1 MNLISWIFLLLFF
14 AAAGVGLLM
23 ALRAQKATV
32 EASQAQAR
40 AEADVKVQREKLLE
54 EAKREAQR
62 LRERGEQEAEALRKE
77 SDLRAKEQA
86 LQARQEA
93 EKLLAERQA
102 NLEKQEQR
110 LQSKE
115 TGLQSKEEGLD
126 KKLQQ
131 VELKAKDLETLAEK
145 RKAELEKLETQQAEA
160 KQLVEAQAKRLEEV
174 AGLTR
179 EDAKKELISQLEYA
193 ARMDAA
199 KLVRRIDEE
208 AQEEAAKKARWTIGA
223 AIQRVASDVVAEQS
237 VSSVQLPS
245 DDLKG
250 RIIGREGRNIRALEK
265 ATGCDLIVDD
275 TPESIVVSSF
285 DPIRREVARQA
296 ILKLLADGRIH
307 PARIEEVVEKVKV
320 DMDQH
325 LKEIGE
331 AACIELGFP
340 DVHPKLHKL
349 VGRLN
354 YRTSYGQNV
363 LEHTKEVA
371 RIAEYMA
378 GEMGA
383 DAAAGTT
390 RRALPRHRQGHRP
403 RGGGHPH
410 RDRHAADAA
419 LRGKGGGHPCHELP
433 PRGLRAPHG
442 GGHAHHGRGRA
453 FSRPP
458 RRPPRDAGDLR
469 QAPGEARGDRRQLQ
483 GRAEE
488 LRHAGGPRD
497 PHPGGRWFRQRRP
510 GLLDRQGRL
519 TPHRSRDAV
528 PRPDQGHGHAGVA
541 RGGNR
546 TVGTGGL

>member
-1 MNLISWIFLLLFF
+1 MNLISWIFLALAL
-14 AAAGVGLLM
+14 AAGAVAYLM
-23 ALRAQKATV
+23 SVRAQKAAI
-32 EASQAQAR
+32 ESSQAQAK
-40 AEADVKVQREKLLE
+40 AEADTKVQRERLLE

-62 LRERGEQEAEALRKE
+62 LLERGTQDAESVRKE
-77 SDLRAKEQA
+77 SELKAKEQA

-93 EKLLAERQA
+93 EKLLTERQK

-115 TGLQSKEEGLD
+115 EGLD
-126 KKLQQ
+126 KKTQAVDQ
-131 VELKAKDLETLAEK
+131 KTKDLETLSEK
-145 RKAELEKLETQQAEA
+145 RKAELERLEVKQAEA
-160 KQLVEAQAKRLEEV
+160 RQLVEEQARKLEEV

-179 EDAKKELISQLEYA
+179 EDAKKELISQLEYT

-199 KLVRRIDEE
+199 KLVRRIEDE

-223 AIQRVASDVVAEQS
+223 AIQRVASDVVTEQA

-307 PARIEEVVEKVKV
+307 PARIEEVVEKVKL

-378 GEMGA
+378 GEMGS
-383 DAAAGTT
+383 DARLA
-390 RRALPRHRQGHRP
+390 RRAGLFHDIGKAIDREVEGTHIEIGMQLMQRYGEKEEVIHAMSCHHGDFEPRTVEAMLIT
-403 RGGGHPH
+403 
-410 RDRHAADAA
+410 AADALSA
-419 LRGKGGGHPCHELP
+419 ARPGARREMLETYVKRLEQLEGIANSYKGVQKSFAMQAGREIRILVDAGSVNDDQAYWIAKDVSRRIESEMQYPGQIKVTVMRE
-433 PRGLRAPHG
+433 LRAV
-442 GGHAHHGRGRA
+442 
-453 FSRPP
+453 
-458 RRPPRDAGDLR
+458 
-469 QAPGEARGDRRQLQ
+469 EIAR
-483 GRAEE
+483 
-488 LRHAGGPRD
+488 
-497 PHPGGRWFRQRRP
+497 
-510 GLLDRQGRL
+510 
-519 TPHRSRDAV
+519 
-528 PRPDQGHGHAGVA
+528 
-541 RGGNR
+541 
-546 TVGTGGL
+546 

>member
-1 MNLISWIFLLLFF
+1 MNLISWIFLFLALV
-14 AAAGVGLLM
+14 AGAVAYVM
-23 ALRAQKATV
+23 SVRAQKA
-32 EASQAQAR
+32 ALDSSQAQAR
-40 AEADVKVQREKLLE
+40 AEQEGKAERERLLAE
-54 EAKREAQR
+54 GAQEAQR
-62 LRERGEQEAEALRKE
+62 LRSRGEQEAEAFRKE
-77 SDLRAKEQA
+77 AELKAKEQA

-93 EKLLAERQA
+93 EKLLADRQR
-102 NLEKQEQR
+102 NQEKQEQR
-110 LQSKE
+110 L
-115 TGLQSKEEGLD
+115 LSKEEGLD

-131 VELKAKDLETLAEK
+131 VDQKAKDLEALTER
-145 RKAELEKLETQQAEA
+145 RKADLEKLEAQQAEA
-160 KQLVEAQAKRLEEV
+160 KQLVEAQARRLEEI

-179 EDAKKELISQLEYA
+179 EDAKKELTAQLEYA

-208 AQEEAAKKARWTIGA
+208 AQEEAMKKARWTIGA
-223 AIQRVASDVVAEQS
+223 AIQRVASDVVAEQA

-340 DVHPKLHKL
+340 DVHPKLQKL

-383 DAAAGTT
+383 DARLV
-390 RRALPRHRQGHRP
+390 RRAGLFHDIGKAIDREVEGTHIEIGMQLMQRYGEKEDVIHAMSCHHGDFEPRTVEAMLVT
-403 RGGGHPH
+403 
-410 RDRHAADAA
+410 AADALSA
-419 LRGKGGGHPCHELP
+419 ARPGARREMLETYVKRLEKLEEIANSYKGVQKSFAMQAGREIRIMVDAGSVNDDQAYWIAKDVSRRIESEMQYPGQIKVTVMRE
-433 PRGLRAPHG
+433 LRAV
-442 GGHAHHGRGRA
+442 
-453 FSRPP
+453 
-458 RRPPRDAGDLR
+458 
-469 QAPGEARGDRRQLQ
+469 EIAR
-483 GRAEE
+483 
-488 LRHAGGPRD
+488 
-497 PHPGGRWFRQRRP
+497 
-510 GLLDRQGRL
+510 
-519 TPHRSRDAV
+519 
-528 PRPDQGHGHAGVA
+528 
-541 RGGNR
+541 
-546 TVGTGGL
+546 

>member
-32 EASQAQAR
+32 DASQAQAR

-77 SDLRAKEQA
+77 SDLKAKEQA
-86 LQARQEA
+86 LHARQEA
-93 EKLLAERQA
+93 EKLLAERQS

-131 VELKAKDLETLAEK
+131 VEQKAKDLETLAEK
-145 RKAELEKLETQQAEA
+145 RKAELEKLEAQQAEA
-160 KQLVEAQAKRLEEV
+160 KLLVEAQAKRLEEV

-193 ARMDAA
+193 AKMDAA

-340 DVHPKLHKL
+340 DVHPKMHKL

-383 DAAAGTT
+383 DARLA
-390 RRALPRHRQGHRP
+390 RRAGLFHDIGKAIDREVEGTHIEIGMQLMQRYGEKEEVIHAMSCHHGDFEPRTVEAMLIT
-403 RGGGHPH
+403 
-410 RDRHAADAA
+410 AADALSA
-419 LRGKGGGHPCHELP
+419 ARPGARREMLETYVKRLEKLEEIAGSYKGVQKSYAMQAGREIRILVDAGSVNDDQAYWIAKDVSRRIESEMQYPGQIKVTVMRE
-433 PRGLRAPHG
+433 LRAV
-442 GGHAHHGRGRA
+442 
-453 FSRPP
+453 
-458 RRPPRDAGDLR
+458 
-469 QAPGEARGDRRQLQ
+469 EIAR
-483 GRAEE
+483 
-488 LRHAGGPRD
+488 
-497 PHPGGRWFRQRRP
+497 
-510 GLLDRQGRL
+510 
-519 TPHRSRDAV
+519 
-528 PRPDQGHGHAGVA
+528 
-541 RGGNR
+541 
-546 TVGTGGL
+546 

>member
-1 MNLISWIFLLLFF
+1 MNLISWIFLFLAL
-14 AAAGVGLLM
+14 AAGAVAYLM
-23 ALRAQKATV
+23 SVRAQKA
-32 EASQAQAR
+32 ALDSSQAQAR
-40 AEADVKVQREKLLE
+40 AEQEVRSERERLLA
-54 EAKREAQR
+54 EAAQEAQR
-62 LRERGEQEAEALRKE
+62 LRNRGEQEAEAFRKE
-77 SDLRAKEQA
+77 AELRAKEQA

-93 EKLLAERQA
+93 EKLLTERQR
-102 NLEKQEQR
+102 NQEKQEQR
-110 LQSKE
+110 LQA
-115 TGLQSKEEGLD
+115 KEEGLD

-131 VELKAKDLETLAEK
+131 VDQKAKDLESLTER
-145 RKAELEKLETQQAEA
+145 RKTDLEKLEAQQAEA
-160 KQLVEAQAKRLEEV
+160 KQLVEAQARRLEEV

-179 EDAKKELISQLEYA
+179 EDAKKELIGQLEYA
-193 ARMDAA
+193 AKMDAA
-199 KLVRRIDEE
+199 KLVRRIEEE
-208 AQEEAAKKARWTIGA
+208 AQEEGMKKARWTIGA
-223 AIQRVASDVVAEQS
+223 AIQRVASDVVAEQA

-250 RIIGREGRNIRALEK
+250 RIIGREGRNIRAIEK

-340 DVHPKLHKL
+340 DIHPKLHKL

-383 DAAAGTT
+383 DAKVA
-390 RRALPRHRQGHRP
+390 RRAGLFHDIGKAIDREVEGTHIEIGMQLMQRYGEKEEVIHAMSCHHGDFEPRTVEAMLIT
-403 RGGGHPH
+403 
-410 RDRHAADAA
+410 AADALSA
-419 LRGKGGGHPCHELP
+419 ARPGARREMLETYVKRLEKLEEIANSYKGVQKSFAMQAGREIRILVDAGSVNDDQAYWIAKDVSRRIDSEMQYPGQIKVTVMRE
-433 PRGLRAPHG
+433 LRAV
-442 GGHAHHGRGRA
+442 
-453 FSRPP
+453 
-458 RRPPRDAGDLR
+458 
-469 QAPGEARGDRRQLQ
+469 EIAR
-483 GRAEE
+483 
-488 LRHAGGPRD
+488 
-497 PHPGGRWFRQRRP
+497 
-510 GLLDRQGRL
+510 
-519 TPHRSRDAV
+519 
-528 PRPDQGHGHAGVA
+528 
-541 RGGNR
+541 
-546 TVGTGGL
+546 

>member
-1 MNLISWIFLLLFF
+1 MNLIDWIFLAFTVVSGGLAFLF
-14 AAAGVGLLM
+14 AM
-23 ALRAQKATV
+23 KAQKATV
-32 EASQAQAR
+32 DASQAQA
-40 AEADVKVQREKLLE
+40 KVETDTKVHREKLLE
-54 EAKREAQR
+54 EARQEAQR
-62 LRERGEQEAEALRKE
+62 LRTRGEQEAESIRKE
-77 SDLRAKEQA
+77 SELKAKEQA

-93 EKLLAERQA
+93 EKLLTERQ
-102 NLEKQEQR
+102 NTLEKQEQR
-110 LQSKE
+110 LQSRE
-115 TGLQSKEEGLD
+115 TGLQTKEESLD
-126 KKLQQ
+126 KKIQQ
-131 VELKAKDLETLAEK
+131 VDQKTKDLDTLTEK
-145 RKAELEKLETQQAEA
+145 RKADLEKLEAQQVEA
-160 KQLVEAQAKRLEEV
+160 KQLVEAQAKRLEEI

-179 EDAKKELISQLEYA
+179 DEAKKELIGQLEYA
-193 ARMDAA
+193 AKMDAA
-199 KLVRRIDEE
+199 KLVRRIDDE
-208 AQEEAAKKARWTIGA
+208 AQEEAAKKARWVIGA
-223 AIQRVASDVVAEQS
+223 AIQRVASDVVTEQA

-378 GEMGA
+378 GEMGG
-383 DAAAGTT
+383 DARLA
-390 RRALPRHRQGHRP
+390 RRAGLFHDIGKAIDREVEGTHIEIGMQLMQRYGEKEEVIHAMSCHHGDFEPRTVEAMLIT
-403 RGGGHPH
+403 
-410 RDRHAADAA
+410 AADALSA
-419 LRGKGGGHPCHELP
+419 ARPGARREMLETYVKRLEKLEEIASSYKGVQKSYAMQAGREIRILVDAGSVNDDQAYWIAKDVSRRIEAEMQYPGQIKVTVMRE
-433 PRGLRAPHG
+433 LRAV
-442 GGHAHHGRGRA
+442 
-453 FSRPP
+453 
-458 RRPPRDAGDLR
+458 
-469 QAPGEARGDRRQLQ
+469 EIAR
-483 GRAEE
+483 
-488 LRHAGGPRD
+488 
-497 PHPGGRWFRQRRP
+497 
-510 GLLDRQGRL
+510 
-519 TPHRSRDAV
+519 
-528 PRPDQGHGHAGVA
+528 
-541 RGGNR
+541 
-546 TVGTGGL
+546 

>member
-1 MNLISWIFLLLFF
+1 MNLISWIFLALAL
-14 AAAGVGLLM
+14 ASGAVAYLM
-23 ALRAQKATV
+23 SVRAQKA
-32 EASQAQAR
+32 ALDSSQAQAK
-40 AEADVKVQREKLLE
+40 AEADIKVQRERLLE
-54 EAKREAQR
+54 EAKLEAQR
-62 LRERGEQEAEALRKE
+62 LLERGFQDAESVRKE
-77 SDLRAKEQA
+77 SELKAKEQA

-93 EKLLAERQA
+93 EKLLTERQK

-115 TGLQSKEEGLD
+115 EGLD
-126 KKLQQ
+126 KKTQQ
-131 VELKAKDLETLAEK
+131 VDQKTKDLETLSEK
-145 RKAELEKLETQQAEA
+145 RKAEIEKLETRQAEA

-179 EDAKKELISQLEYA
+179 EDAKIELISQLEYA
-193 ARMDAA
+193 AKMDAA
-199 KLVRRIDEE
+199 KLVRRIEDE

-223 AIQRVASDVVAEQS
+223 AIQRVASDVVAEQA

-307 PARIEEVVEKVKV
+307 PARIEEVVEKVKL

-378 GEMGA
+378 GEMGS
-383 DAAAGTT
+383 DARLA
-390 RRALPRHRQGHRP
+390 RRAGLFHDIGKAIDREVEGTHIEIGMQLMQRYGEKEEVIHAMSCHHGDFEPRTVEAMLIT
-403 RGGGHPH
+403 
-410 RDRHAADAA
+410 AADALSA
-419 LRGKGGGHPCHELP
+419 ARPGARREMLETYVKRLEQLEGIANSYKGVQKSFAMQAGREIRILVDAGSVNDDQAYWIAKDVSRRIESEMQYPGQIKVTVMRE
-433 PRGLRAPHG
+433 LRAV
-442 GGHAHHGRGRA
+442 
-453 FSRPP
+453 
-458 RRPPRDAGDLR
+458 
-469 QAPGEARGDRRQLQ
+469 EIAR
-483 GRAEE
+483 
-488 LRHAGGPRD
+488 
-497 PHPGGRWFRQRRP
+497 
-510 GLLDRQGRL
+510 
-519 TPHRSRDAV
+519 
-528 PRPDQGHGHAGVA
+528 
-541 RGGNR
+541 
-546 TVGTGGL
+546 

>member
-1 MNLISWIFLLLFF
+1 MNLIAWIFLFLFF
-14 AAAGVGLLM
+14 AASVVGLLAFM
-23 ALRAQKATV
+23 RMQKATI
-32 EASQAQAR
+32 EASQAQAKAESDIKTER
-40 AEADVKVQREKLLE
+40 EHLLAEAQK
-54 EAKREAQR
+54 EAQR
-62 LRERGEQEAEALRKE
+62 LRQRGEQEAESVRKE
-77 SDLRAKEQA
+77 SELKAKEQA
-86 LQARQEA
+86 LTARQEA
-93 EKLLAERQA
+93 EKLLTERQK

-110 LQSKE
+110 V
-115 TGLQSKEEGLD
+115 QSKEEGLD
-126 KKLQQ
+126 KKVQQ
-131 VELKAKDLETLAEK
+131 LDQKSKDLETLTEK
-145 RKAELEKLETQQAEA
+145 RKAELERLEGQQAEA

-179 EDAKKELISQLEYA
+179 EDAKKELISQLEYSA
-193 ARMDAA
+193 KMDAA

-208 AQEEAAKKARWTIGA
+208 AQEEAAKRARWTIGA
-223 AIQRVASDVVAEQS
+223 AIQRVASDVVTEQA

-383 DAAAGTT
+383 DARLS
-390 RRALPRHRQGHRP
+390 RRAGLFHDIGKAIDREVEGTHIEIGMQLMQRYGEKEEVIHAMSCHHGDFEPRTVEAMLIT
-403 RGGGHPH
+403 
-410 RDRHAADAA
+410 AADALSA
-419 LRGKGGGHPCHELP
+419 ARPGARREMMETYVKRLEQLEGIANSYKGVQKSFAMQAGREIRILVDAGSVNDDQAYWIATDVSRRIEAEMQYPGQIKVTVMRE
-433 PRGLRAPHG
+433 LRAV
-442 GGHAHHGRGRA
+442 
-453 FSRPP
+453 
-458 RRPPRDAGDLR
+458 
-469 QAPGEARGDRRQLQ
+469 E
-483 GRAEE
+483 
-488 LRHAGGPRD
+488 
-497 PHPGGRWFRQRRP
+497 
-510 GLLDRQGRL
+510 
-519 TPHRSRDAV
+519 
-528 PRPDQGHGHAGVA
+528 VA
-541 RGGNR
+541 R
-546 TVGTGGL
+546 

>member
-1 MNLISWIFLLLFF
+1 MNLIDWIFLSFTIVSGGLAFIF
-14 AAAGVGLLM
+14 AM
-23 ALRAQKATV
+23 KAQKATV
-32 EASQAQAR
+32 DSSQAQAK
-40 AEADVKVQREKLLE
+40 AEADIKVEKDRLLE
-54 EAKREAQR
+54 EARREAQR
-62 LRERGEQEAEALRKE
+62 LLERGTKDAETVRKE
-77 SDLRAKEQA
+77 SELKAKEQA

-93 EKLLAERQA
+93 EKLLTERQK
-102 NLEKQEQR
+102 NLEKQEER
-110 LQSKE
+110 
-115 TGLQSKEEGLD
+115 LQSKEEGLD
-126 KKLQQ
+126 KKVQQ
-131 VELKAKDLETLAEK
+131 VDQKTKDLETLTEK
-145 RKAELEKLETQQAEA
+145 RKAEMERLEAKQAEA
-160 KQLVEAQAKRLEEV
+160 KQLVEAQANRLEEI

-208 AQEEAAKKARWTIGA
+208 AQEDAAKKARWTIGA
-223 AIQRVASDVVAEQS
+223 AIQRVASDVVTEQA

-378 GEMGA
+378 GEMGS
-383 DAAAGTT
+383 DARLA
-390 RRALPRHRQGHRP
+390 RRAGLFHDIGKAIDREVEGTHIEIGMQLMQRYGEKEDVIHAMSCHHGDFEPRTVEAMLIT
-403 RGGGHPH
+403 
-410 RDRHAADAA
+410 AADALSA
-419 LRGKGGGHPCHELP
+419 ARPGARREMMETYVKRLEQLEGIANSYKGVQKSFAMQAGREIRILVDAGSVNDDQAYWIAKDVSRRIESEMQYPGQIKVTVMRE
-433 PRGLRAPHG
+433 LRAV
-442 GGHAHHGRGRA
+442 
-453 FSRPP
+453 
-458 RRPPRDAGDLR
+458 
-469 QAPGEARGDRRQLQ
+469 EIAR
-483 GRAEE
+483 
-488 LRHAGGPRD
+488 
-497 PHPGGRWFRQRRP
+497 
-510 GLLDRQGRL
+510 
-519 TPHRSRDAV
+519 
-528 PRPDQGHGHAGVA
+528 
-541 RGGNR
+541 
-546 TVGTGGL
+546 

>member
-1 MNLISWIFLLLFF
+1 MNLISWIFLILFF

-23 ALRAQKATV
+23 ALRAQKAT
-32 EASQAQAR
+32 EDASQAQAK
-40 AEADVKVQREKLLE
+40 AEGDIKAERERLLE

-62 LRERGEQEAEALRKE
+62 LRERAEKDSESVRKE
-77 SDLRAKEQA
+77 SELKAKEQA
-86 LQARQEA
+86 LLARQEA
-93 EKLLAERQA
+93 EKLLAERQK
-102 NLEKQEQR
+102 NLEKQEER
-110 LQSKE
+110 LQ
-115 TGLQSKEEGLD
+115 TKEESLD
-126 KKLQQ
+126 KKVQQ
-131 VELKAKDLETLAEK
+131 VDQKAKDLEALNEK
-145 RKAELEKLETQQAEA
+145 RKAELEKLETRQAEA
-160 KQLVEAQAKRLEEV
+160 KQLVEAQSQRLEEI

-223 AIQRVASDVVAEQS
+223 AIQRVASDVVTEQA

-383 DAAAGTT
+383 DAKLA
-390 RRALPRHRQGHRP
+390 RRAGLFHDIGKAIDREVEGTHIEIGMQLMQRYGEKEEVIHAMSCHHGDFEPRTVEAMLIT
-403 RGGGHPH
+403 
-410 RDRHAADAA
+410 AADALSA
-419 LRGKGGGHPCHELP
+419 ARPGARREMLETYVKRLEQLEGIANSYKGVQKSFAMQAGREIRILVDAGSVNDDQAYWIAKDVSRRIESEMQYPGQIKVTVMRE
-433 PRGLRAPHG
+433 LRAV
-442 GGHAHHGRGRA
+442 
-453 FSRPP
+453 
-458 RRPPRDAGDLR
+458 
-469 QAPGEARGDRRQLQ
+469 EIAR
-483 GRAEE
+483 
-488 LRHAGGPRD
+488 
-497 PHPGGRWFRQRRP
+497 
-510 GLLDRQGRL
+510 
-519 TPHRSRDAV
+519 
-528 PRPDQGHGHAGVA
+528 
-541 RGGNR
+541 
-546 TVGTGGL
+546 

>member
-1 MNLISWIFLLLFF
+1 MNLISWIFLFLAL
-14 AAAGVGLLM
+14 AAGAVAYLM
-23 ALRAQKATV
+23 SLRAQKAAV
-32 EASQAQAR
+32 ESSQAQAR
-40 AEADVKVQREKLLE
+40 AEQEVKAERERLLAE
-54 EAKREAQR
+54 GAREAQR
-62 LRERGEQEAEALRKE
+62 LRDRGEQEAEAFRKE
-77 SDLRAKEQA
+77 AELKAKEQA

-93 EKLLAERQA
+93 EKLLSERQT

-110 LQSKE
+110 LHTKE
-115 TGLQSKEEGLD
+115 AGLQTKEEGLD

-131 VELKAKDLETLAEK
+131 VDQKAKDLETLTEK
-145 RKAELEKLETQQAEA
+145 RKADLEKLEAQQVEA
-160 KQLVEAQAKRLEEV
+160 KQLVEAQARRLEEV

-179 EDAKKELISQLEYA
+179 EDAKKELTAQLEYA
-193 ARMDAA
+193 AKMDAA
-199 KLVRRIDEE
+199 KLVRRIEEE
-208 AQEEAAKKARWTIGA
+208 AQEEAMKKARWTIGA
-223 AIQRVASDVVAEQS
+223 AIQRVASDVVAEQA

-250 RIIGREGRNIRALEK
+250 RIIGREGRNIRAIEK

-383 DAAAGTT
+383 NAKLA
-390 RRALPRHRQGHRP
+390 RRAGLFHDIGKAIDREVEGTHIEIGMQLMQRYGEKEEVIHAMSCHHGDFEPRTVEAMLIT
-403 RGGGHPH
+403 
-410 RDRHAADAA
+410 AADALSA
-419 LRGKGGGHPCHELP
+419 ARPGARREMLETYVKRLEKLEEIANSYKGVQKSFAMQAGREIRILVDAGAVNDDQAYWIAKDVSRRIESEMQYPGQIKVTVMRE
-433 PRGLRAPHG
+433 LRAV
-442 GGHAHHGRGRA
+442 
-453 FSRPP
+453 
-458 RRPPRDAGDLR
+458 
-469 QAPGEARGDRRQLQ
+469 EIAR
-483 GRAEE
+483 
-488 LRHAGGPRD
+488 
-497 PHPGGRWFRQRRP
+497 
-510 GLLDRQGRL
+510 
-519 TPHRSRDAV
+519 
-528 PRPDQGHGHAGVA
+528 
-541 RGGNR
+541 
-546 TVGTGGL
+546 

>member
-1 MNLISWIFLLLFF
+1 MTLIDWIFLCL
-14 AAAGVGLLM
+14 AIAAGGVALLM
-23 ALRAQKATV
+23 AMKAQKATL
-32 EASQAQAR
+32 ESSQAQAK
-40 AEADVKVQREKLLE
+40 AEADTKVQREKLLD

-77 SDLRAKEQA
+77 SELKAKEQA

-110 LQSKE
+110 LVSKE
-115 TGLQSKEEGLD
+115 TGLQAKEEGLD

-131 VELKAKDLETLAEK
+131 VEQKTKDVETLTEK
-145 RKAELEKLETQQAEA
+145 RKAELEKLEAQQAEA
-160 KQLVEAQAKRLEEV
+160 RQLVEAQAKRLEEV

-193 ARMDAA
+193 AKMDAA

-223 AIQRVASDVVAEQS
+223 AIQRVASDVVTEQA

-383 DAAAGTT
+383 DARLC
-390 RRALPRHRQGHRP
+390 RRAGLFHDIGKAIDREVEGTHIEIGMQLMQRYGEKEEVIHAMSCHHGDFEPRTVEAMLIT
-403 RGGGHPH
+403 
-410 RDRHAADAA
+410 AADALSA
-419 LRGKGGGHPCHELP
+419 ARPGARREMLETYVKRLEKLEEIAGSYKGVQKSYAMQAGREIRILVDAGSVNDDQAYWIAKDVSRRIESEMQYPGQIKVTVMRE
-433 PRGLRAPHG
+433 LRAV
-442 GGHAHHGRGRA
+442 
-453 FSRPP
+453 
-458 RRPPRDAGDLR
+458 
-469 QAPGEARGDRRQLQ
+469 EIAR
-483 GRAEE
+483 
-488 LRHAGGPRD
+488 
-497 PHPGGRWFRQRRP
+497 
-510 GLLDRQGRL
+510 
-519 TPHRSRDAV
+519 
-528 PRPDQGHGHAGVA
+528 
-541 RGGNR
+541 
-546 TVGTGGL
+546 

>member
-1 MNLISWIFLLLFF
+1 MNLIDWIFLCFTIVSGGLAFLF
-14 AAAGVGLLM
+14 AM
-23 ALRAQKATV
+23 KAQKATV
-32 EASQAQAR
+32 DSSQAQAK
-40 AEADVKVQREKLLE
+40 AEADIKAERERMLE
-54 EAKREAQR
+54 EARREAQR
-62 LRERGEQEAEALRKE
+62 LRERGQQEADATRKE
-77 SDLRAKEQA
+77 SELKAKEQA

-93 EKLLAERQA
+93 EKLLTERQN

-110 LQSKE
+110 IQSKE
-115 TGLQSKEEGLD
+115 QGLQSKEEGLD
-126 KKLQQ
+126 KKLLQ
-131 VELKAKDLETLAEK
+131 VDQKTKDLETLTEK
-145 RKAELEKLETQQAEA
+145 RKAELEKLEAKQAEA
-160 KQLVEAQAKRLEEV
+160 RLLVEEQAKKLEEI

-179 EDAKKELISQLEYA
+179 DDAKKELISQLEYA
-193 ARMDAA
+193 AKMDAA
-199 KLVRRIDEE
+199 KMVRRIEEE
-208 AQEEAAKKARWTIGA
+208 AQEDAQKKARWTIGA
-223 AIQRVASDVVAEQS
+223 AIQRVASDVVAEQA

-250 RIIGREGRNIRALEK
+250 RIIGREGRNIRAIEK

-340 DVHPKLHKL
+340 DVHPKMHKL

-383 DAAAGTT
+383 DARLA
-390 RRALPRHRQGHRP
+390 RRAGLFHDIGKAIDREVEGTHIEIGMQLMQRYGEKEEVIHAMSCHHGDFEPRTVEAMLIT
-403 RGGGHPH
+403 
-410 RDRHAADAA
+410 AADALSA
-419 LRGKGGGHPCHELP
+419 ARPGARREMLETYVKRLEQLEGIANSYKGVQKSYAMQAGREIRILVDAGSVNDDQAYWIAKDVSRRIESEMQYPGQIKVTVMRE
-433 PRGLRAPHG
+433 LRAV
-442 GGHAHHGRGRA
+442 
-453 FSRPP
+453 
-458 RRPPRDAGDLR
+458 
-469 QAPGEARGDRRQLQ
+469 E
-483 GRAEE
+483 
-488 LRHAGGPRD
+488 
-497 PHPGGRWFRQRRP
+497 
-510 GLLDRQGRL
+510 
-519 TPHRSRDAV
+519 
-528 PRPDQGHGHAGVA
+528 VA
-541 RGGNR
+541 R
-546 TVGTGGL
+546 

>member
-1 MNLISWIFLLLFF
+1 LISWIFLLLFF

-23 ALRAQKATV
+23 ALRAQKATA
-32 EASQAQAR
+32 EASQAKAN
-40 AEADVKVQREKLLE
+40 AESDIKAERERLLE

-62 LRERGEQEAEALRKE
+62 LMERGAKDAESVRKE
-77 SDLRAKEQA
+77 SELKAKEQA

-93 EKLLAERQA
+93 EKLLTERQN

-110 LQSKE
+110 IQAKE
-115 TGLQSKEEGLD
+115 QGLQSKEEGLD
-126 KKLQQ
+126 KKVQQ
-131 VELKAKDLETLAEK
+131 VDQKAKDLEILSEK
-145 RKAELEKLETQQAEA
+145 RKAEIEKLEAKQAEA
-160 KQLVEAQAKRLEEV
+160 KQLVEEQARRLEEI

-179 EDAKKELISQLEYA
+179 DDAKKELISQLEYSA
-193 ARMDAA
+193 KMDAA
-199 KLVRRIDEE
+199 KMVRRIEDEAVE
-208 AQEEAAKKARWTIGA
+208 DAAKRARWTIGA
-223 AIQRVASDVVAEQS
+223 AIQRVASDVVTEQA

-383 DAAAGTT
+383 DARLS
-390 RRALPRHRQGHRP
+390 RRAGLFHDIGKAIDREVEGTHIEIGMQLMQRYGEKEEVIHAMSCHHGDFEPRTVEAMLIT
-403 RGGGHPH
+403 
-410 RDRHAADAA
+410 AADALSA
-419 LRGKGGGHPCHELP
+419 ARPGARREMLETYVKRLEQLEGIANSYKGVQKSFAMQAGREIRILVDAGSVNDDQAYWIAKDVSRRIESEMQYPGQIKVTVMRE
-433 PRGLRAPHG
+433 LRAV
-442 GGHAHHGRGRA
+442 
-453 FSRPP
+453 
-458 RRPPRDAGDLR
+458 
-469 QAPGEARGDRRQLQ
+469 EIAR
-483 GRAEE
+483 
-488 LRHAGGPRD
+488 
-497 PHPGGRWFRQRRP
+497 
-510 GLLDRQGRL
+510 
-519 TPHRSRDAV
+519 
-528 PRPDQGHGHAGVA
+528 
-541 RGGNR
+541 
-546 TVGTGGL
+546 

>member
-1 MNLISWIFLLLFF
+1 MNLISWIFLFLAL
-14 AAAGVGLLM
+14 AAGAVAFLM
-23 ALRAQKATV
+23 SVRAQKAAA
-32 EASQAQAR
+32 EASQAQAK
-40 AEADVKVQREKLLE
+40 AEADTKVERKRLLE
-54 EAKREAQR
+54 EAEREVQR
-62 LRERGEQEAEALRKE
+62 LRDRGQQEADAFRKE
-77 SDLRAKEQA
+77 AELKAKEQA

-93 EKLLAERQA
+93 EKLLSERQK

-110 LQSKE
+110 LQ
-115 TGLQSKEEGLD
+115 TKEEGLD
-126 KKLQQ
+126 KKTQQ
-131 VELKAKDLETLAEK
+131 VDQKTKDLETLTEK
-145 RKAELEKLETQQAEA
+145 RKADLEKLEAQRAEM
-160 KQLVEAQAKRLEEV
+160 KELVEAQARRLEEI

-179 EDAKKELISQLEYA
+179 EDAKKELTAQLEYA
-193 ARMDAA
+193 AKMDAA
-199 KLVRRIDEE
+199 KLVRRIEEE
-208 AQEEAAKKARWTIGA
+208 AQEEAMKKARWTIGA
-223 AIQRVASDVVAEQS
+223 AIQRVASDVVAEQA

-285 DPIRREVARQA
+285 DPIRREVARQS

-340 DVHPKLHKL
+340 DVHPKMHKL

-383 DAAAGTT
+383 NAKLA
-390 RRALPRHRQGHRP
+390 RRAGLFHDIGKAIDREVEGTHIEIGMQLMQRYGEKEAVIHAMSCHHGDFEPRTVEAMLVT
-403 RGGGHPH
+403 
-410 RDRHAADAA
+410 AADALSA
-419 LRGKGGGHPCHELP
+419 ARPGARREMLETYVKRLEKLEEIANSYKGVQKSFAMQAGREIRIMVDAGSVNDDQAYWIAKDVSRRIEGEMQYPGQIKVTVMRE
-433 PRGLRAPHG
+433 LRAV
-442 GGHAHHGRGRA
+442 
-453 FSRPP
+453 
-458 RRPPRDAGDLR
+458 
-469 QAPGEARGDRRQLQ
+469 EIAR
-483 GRAEE
+483 
-488 LRHAGGPRD
+488 
-497 PHPGGRWFRQRRP
+497 
-510 GLLDRQGRL
+510 
-519 TPHRSRDAV
+519 
-528 PRPDQGHGHAGVA
+528 
-541 RGGNR
+541 
-546 TVGTGGL
+546 